1 MREIVTDELTGVV
14 TLRDGEGN
22 ERIVKEGE
30 SVEEVAADF
39 FPPYVPPVP
48 QSVSPADF
56 CIALDQMGLLDEVEA
71 YVATLPRVAQ
81 IKWQRATS
89 IDRDNPLI
97 AAAAQSENWSV
108 EQVDEVF
115 RLAASL
121 AGSLA

>member
-22 ERIVKEGE
+22 ERIVKKGE
-30 SVEEVAADF
+30 SVQEAEAAF

-48 QSVSPADF
+48 QSVSPANF
-56 CIALDQMGLLDEVEA
+56 CIALDQLGLLDEVEA
-71 YVATLPRVAQ
+71 YVATLPRAAQ

-97 AAAAQSENWSV
+97 AAAAEIKKWSV

-115 RLAASL
+115 RLAASM
-121 AGSLA
+121 